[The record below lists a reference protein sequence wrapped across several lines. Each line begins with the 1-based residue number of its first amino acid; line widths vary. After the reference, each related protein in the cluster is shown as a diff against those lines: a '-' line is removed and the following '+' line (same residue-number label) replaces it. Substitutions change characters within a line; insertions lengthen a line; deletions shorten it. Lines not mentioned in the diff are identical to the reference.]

1 MADDDSM
8 HECED
13 YSTSETQCF
22 VTLQKELSIFRN
34 PFINSGKQKQQSS
47 DKTSRRKLVL
57 LSVAMFGMSFLVY
70 LLSVGVAPAQ
80 VLALVGD
87 KHKGLYLGA
96 VMASGAVF
104 TVFLSPLVGMY
115 SDRLE
120 SRFGK
125 RTPVMYSPFWSGM
138 GFTNIS
144 RQSDRPTKLLSSTY
158 K

>member
-13 YSTSETQCF
+13 YST
-22 VTLQKELSIFRN
+22 N

-96 VMASGAVF
+96 VMASGA
-104 TVFLSPLVGMY
+104 GMRKACVCPRM
-115 SDRLE
+115 SE
-120 SRFGK
+120 PSFGC
-125 RTPVMYSPFWSGM
+125 
-138 GFTNIS
+138 
-144 RQSDRPTKLLSSTY
+144 
-158 K
+158 

>member
-96 VMASGAVF
+96 VMASGA
-104 TVFLSPLVGMY
+104 GMRKACVCPRM
-115 SDRLE
+115 SE
-120 SRFGK
+120 PSFGC
-125 RTPVMYSPFWSGM
+125 
-138 GFTNIS
+138 
-144 RQSDRPTKLLSSTY
+144 
-158 K
+158 